1 MFNIGFGEL
10 VLILLIGFLVVGPK
24 DLPKIGRA
32 LAKGLRGLHKFMG
45 DLKDSVDLKDEE
57 SCIKDVVQGIA
68 ETKATI
74 EEANP
79 VTVVKKELASLNPL
93 DDVPE
98 VLEDIKK
105 NVNSFQNDV
114 MKS

>member
-24 DLPKIGRA
+24 DLPKIGRT
-32 LAKGLRGLHKFMG
+32 LAKGLRELRKFMG

-57 SCIKDVVQGIA
+57 SYIKDIVQGIA
-68 ETKATI
+68 ETKTTI

-79 VTVVKKELASLNPL
+79 VVMVKKELASLNPL
-93 DDVPE
+93 GDVQE
-98 VLEDIKK
+98 ELTNIQKT
-105 NVNSFQNDV
+105 VNSFQNDAA
-114 MKS
+114 KS